1 LKYYLGAQTRPVWCT
16 KIASKLVR
24 TYSDRHSLK
33 ELGRELLGM
42 EMDKNDQTS
51 DWAKEDL
58 TDSQLEYAA
67 NDVKLLV
74 PIYLKIKEMVDREGL
89 TELAER
95 LSNFVEVISDL
106 DARGW
111 TNIFDH

>member
-1 LKYYLGAQTRPVWCT
+1 
-16 KIASKLVR
+16 
-24 TYSDRHSLK
+24 
-33 ELGRELLGM
+33 
-42 EMDKNDQTS
+42 
-51 DWAKEDL
+51 
-58 TDSQLEYAA
+58 
-67 NDVKLLV
+67 
-74 PIYLKIKEMVDREGL
+74 MVDREGL